1 MRDKIKIIKMTVK
14 LNFPSVHSTS
24 QLYQISEIEKMI
36 VVKHIEDKTISFK
49 EQFPGGQK
57 PILK

>member
-1 MRDKIKIIKMTVK
+1 MRDKIKIIKMTDK

-36 VVKHIEDKTISFK
+36 VVKHIEDKTILFE
-49 EQFPGGQK
+49 EQFPGG
-57 PILK
+57 